1 MSDDIKRVLRLND
14 NRTQEERDDAA
25 WLAHQAMAQPGFVPL
40 EGMQLLYRTIASQE
54 DDRPWDGPWRVHRPD
69 GDIDGRWREGDRWF
83 PTGDGCTEAV
93 FDPDDF
99 ATAGLLLYLLGPRIT
114 IERVGS
120 RFRVEAG
127 CGGREEPTIGRAACR
142 IAIGCGEW
150 PGRHYFAGRH
160 GEWPGA
166 RFFAGRRP

>member
-1 MSDDIKRVLRLND
+1 MSDDITRVVRLND
-14 NRTQEERDDAA
+14 KRIQDERDDAA
-25 WLAHQAMAQPGFVPL
+25 WLAREAMAQPGFVPL

-69 GDIDGRWREGDRWF
+69 GDTDGRWREGDRWF
-83 PTGDGCTEAV
+83 PMGDGCTEAV

-99 ATAGLLLYLLGPRIT
+99 ATAGLLLYLLGPHSK

-120 RFRVEAG
+120 RFRVAAD
-127 CGGREEPTIGRAACR
+127 GGYCDEPTIGRAACR
-142 IAIGCGEW
+142 IAIRRGEW

-166 RFFAGRRP
+166 CFFAGRRP

>member
-1 MSDDIKRVLRLND
+1 MSDDIKRVVRLNY

-25 WLAHQAMAQPGFVPL
+25 WLAREAMALPGFVAL
-40 EGMQLLYRTIASQE
+40 EGMQVLYRTLASE
-54 DDRPWDGPWRVHRPD
+54 ENDIPEDGPWRVHRPS
-69 GDIDGRWREGDRWF
+69 GDTDGRWRSGDLWF
-83 PTGDGCTEAV
+83 LTGDGCTEEV

-120 RFRVEAG
+120 RFRVEAEG
-127 CGGREEPTIGRAACR
+127 IGREESTIGRAACR

-150 PGRHYFAGRH
+150 PGRYWLAGRK
-160 GEWPGA
+160 GGKL
-166 RFFAGRRP
+166 

>member
-1 MSDDIKRVLRLND
+1 MSDDIKRVVRLNY

-40 EGMQLLYRTIASQE
+40 EGMQLLYRTIASEE
-54 DDRPWDGPWRVHRPD
+54 DDRPWDGPWLVHRPD
-69 GDIDGRWREGDRWF
+69 GDVDGRWREGDRWF

-99 ATAGLLLYLLGPRIT
+99 ATAGLLLYLLGPRIE
-114 IERVGS
+114 IERAGS
-120 RFRVEAG
+120 RFRVEADG
-127 CGGREEPTIGRAACR
+127 IGAEESTIGRAACR

-150 PGRHYFAGRH
+150 PGRYWLAGRK
-160 GEWPGA
+160 GGKL
-166 RFFAGRRP
+166 